1 MGIDFINVEFRKHVK
16 VSGDL
21 GTTGSV
27 CPFHKTKNGNT
38 TGKLFASF
46 YIMGKIYESIAFVK
60 MHTND

>member
-27 CPFHKTKNGNT
+27 CPFSQKQKMEIT
-38 TGKLFASF
+38 TGKIFASF
-46 YIMGKIYESIAFVK
+46 YIMGK
-60 MHTND
+60 NL

>member
-27 CPFHKTKNGNT
+27 CPFFCLISSVSLENRIFNH
-38 TGKLFASF
+38 AVE
-46 YIMGKIYESIAFVK
+46 IW
-60 MHTND
+60 

>member
-27 CPFHKTKNGNT
+27 CPFSQKQKMETLPENF
-38 TGKLFASF
+38 LPPLVLLQSF
-46 YIMGKIYESIAFVK
+46 KSTIK
-60 MHTND
+60 

>member
-27 CPFHKTKNGNT
+27 CPFSQKQKWKHYRKTFCLLLYNGQKFMN
-38 TGKLFASF
+38 LL
-46 YIMGKIYESIAFVK
+46 
-60 MHTND
+60 HL